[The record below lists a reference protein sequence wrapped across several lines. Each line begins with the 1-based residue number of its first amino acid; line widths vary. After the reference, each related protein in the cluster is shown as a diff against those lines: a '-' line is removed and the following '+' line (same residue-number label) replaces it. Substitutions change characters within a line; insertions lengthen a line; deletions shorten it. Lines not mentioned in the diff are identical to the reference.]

1 MKPCVFLALL
11 THEYTILTHIC
22 IYIINM
28 PCIMQEEEL
37 ARLKAELADM
47 EADAG
52 GNGDTHT
59 KEGDNATESGPGKDE
74 LDSRS
79 VYVGNVDYSCTPEEL
94 QAHFQECGTVNRVT
108 ILTDKFGNPKG
119 YAYVEFLEADAVE
132 AACLLEDS
140 ELKGRKIK
148 VHPKRTNVPGMRRGR
163 GRGRGRMGGYMMPMM
178 PPPYMWGGYGYMPP
192 MRGRGG
198 RRGGRGQSRGGGGF
212 SPY

>member
-1 MKPCVFLALL
+1 MAEENVLSAPEGEQVP
-11 THEYTILTHIC
+11 TGEQGGVNET
-22 IYIINM
+22 
-28 PCIMQEEEL
+28 EEEL

-52 GNGDTHT
+52 GNATNT
-59 KEGDNATESGPGKDE
+59 KEEGGTATEAGPGKDE

-148 VHPKRTNVPGMRRGR
+148 VQPKRTNVPGMRRGR